1 MPIDHDANT
10 GDGLIKAPVLRLKDQ
25 GDGLVGVIFSAN
37 ERQAHEYDPK
47 GPGKPKTWDDG
58 NPVKEYV
65 LNIAAKA
72 GKGFF
77 TKRDAEGN
85 AVKDASGKNELE
97 RRSFNE
103 EDVCVT
109 TNYSLF
115 KACREAR
122 VNEGHE
128 VRIER
133 LSPAGAS
140 RVDWKVEVLS
150 TDNPLRRFDPDA
162 PAPSGL
168 DHGADQQELADTS
181 SPF

>member
-1 MPIDHDANT
+1 MPIDHDASS

-37 ERQAHEYDPK
+37 ERTATDWAT
-47 GPGKPKTWDDG
+47 GKDKLWDDG

-72 GKGFF
+72 GKGYF
-77 TKRDAEGN
+77 TQRDADGN
-85 AVKDASGKNELE
+85 AVKDASGRNALAHET
-97 RRSFNE
+97 FNE
-103 EDVCVT
+103 RDVCVT
-109 TNYSLF
+109 TNWSLL
-115 KACREAR
+115 KACKEAR

-168 DHGADQQELADTS
+168 DHGADQQAELAE